1 MIRGRIAIPDVD
13 PKTWRSRGR
22 KRKRTQPAMASA
34 IVTPTPMKKRRLAV
48 AKQQMPTD
56 SHEEHPQRSAI
67 VEPKKPR
74 NTMLAHLLDG
84 YDPEA
89 HRRTGE
95 KADEL
100 FREIVRRAANKRD

>member
-22 KRKRTQPAMASA
+22 KRTRAQPALASA
-34 IVTPTPMKKRRLAV
+34 IVTPAPMKKRR
-48 AKQQMPTD
+48 QMTGGQEQPR
-56 SHEEHPQRSAI
+56 QSAT

-74 NTMLAHLLDG
+74 NMMLAHLIDD

-89 HRRTGE
+89 HHRAGE

-100 FREIVRRAANKRD
+100 FRTIVRRAAGKER